1 MKKEFK
7 VILFAFITFA
17 CFNSVNAQIKS
28 SAIDSLL
35 SEDFFKSA
43 QIAIDVY
50 DLTADEYLYRKNEK
64 LLMRPASNLKLL
76 TSTAALI
83 FLGPDY
89 KFNTSFYHTGNIIDS
104 VCTGDLFVVGGGDP
118 DFTLAELD
126 SLVGLIWQS
135 GIKKINGNLYG
146 DVSLL
151 DSLYWGKGWM
161 WDDNPHLFSPYFSP
175 MIINKSGVKIIS
187 GPGEP
192 GEKVNV
198 TVEPKSD
205 FYTLINE
212 AYTIDFDTS
221 KLKVT
226 RDWINNKNDI
236 IVSGEMYQYAE
247 ADTTELNLIHPE
259 KYFLTLL
266 TESLNRNGIEFCG
279 LIDTLS
285 LPAEAQ
291 LILAFE
297 RSLSNILIEMNKES
311 YNLSAEMVLRMLGYE
326 KSGKP
331 VNLNDALSCIDSL
344 ITLTGFDPDNYRIV
358 DGSGLSFYNLISAEV
373 ILETLKYLY
382 QSKLD
387 YYRLILDSLP
397 VAGVSGTL
405 EDRMKDKPLCGNVR
419 AKTGSISGISALS
432 GYLNSV
438 NKHDIAFSI
447 LIQNFVGSPKTAH
460 DYQEKICEF
469 IYEMK

>member
-1 MKKEFK
+1 MKKKFK
-7 VILFAFITFA
+7 IILFAFITFA
-17 CFNSVNAQIKS
+17 CFNSINAQLNIE
-28 SAIDSLL
+28 AIDSLL
-35 SEDFFKSA
+35 SEDFFQSA
-43 QIAIDVY
+43 QIAIGVY
-50 DLTADEYLYRKNEK
+50 DLSADEYLYRKNEK
-64 LLMRPASNLKLL
+64 LLMHPASNLKLL

-104 VCTGDLFVVGGGDP
+104 VCTGDLFVVGGCDP

-126 SLVGLIWQS
+126 SLVGLIRQS
-135 GIKKINGNLYG
+135 GIKKIDGNLYG

-161 WDDNPHLFSPYFSP
+161 WDDNPHLFSPYLTP
-175 MIINKSGVKIIS
+175 LIINKCGINVITK
-187 GPGEP
+187 PGEP

-205 FYTLINE
+205 FYALINE
-212 AYTIDFDTS
+212 AFTVDSDTS

-226 RDWINNKNDI
+226 RDWINNRNDI
-236 IVSGEMYQYAE
+236 IVSGEMYKHAE
-247 ADTTELNLIHPE
+247 ADTSELNLIHPE

-266 TESLNRNGIEFCG
+266 TESLKRNGIEFNG
-279 LIDTLS
+279 STDTLT
-285 LPAEAQ
+285 LKNDAQ
-291 LILAFE
+291 YLLSFE
-297 RSLSNILIEMNKES
+297 RSLSEILTNMNKES

-358 DGSGLSFYNLISAEV
+358 DGSGLSFYNLLSAEV

-382 QSKLD
+382 QSEPD

-397 VAGVSGTL
+397 VAGVTGTL
-405 EDRMKDKPLCGNVR
+405 ESRMKDKPLYSNVR
-419 AKTGSISGISALS
+419 AKTGGLSGINNLS
-432 GYLNSV
+432 GYLTAGN
-438 NKHDIAFSI
+438 NHDIAFSI
-447 LIQNFVGSPKTAH
+447 LIQNFVGSSKTAQ
-460 DYQEKICEF
+460 DYQEKICEI
-469 IYEMK
+469 IYEMR